1 MKAKHLLLAAACVLA
16 LASCKKEPTGGSKDP
31 QGTSFKLSEVVNGAS
46 AFYDSWEAA
55 KTIPATVAVAG
66 KDLSISEFLCAEANA
81 LIAVSESK
89 TDDIAVVSYKAA
101 TNPER
106 DSYDKDEIAV
116 VGGPKDGQGVAED
129 LVTVASRI
137 LATAKEKGQI
147 PNQTL
152 IYRGSDALAFST
164 NRAIITIAR
173 ALNEYVAAGK
183 FSEKVSAEYIG
194 AGSGTSLYDFAQG
207 FVKYLD
213 VWEQNIAPT
222 LSSCGQYSSLN
233 GTALER
239 VHFIPIPIPAAAEE
253 AGYAGIDQYAFK
265 DYYTVTV
272 GENVYTADQCWEIA
286 IRGLFDICTSEGNG
300 FLLSMKNKN
309 DEYTLA
315 NGKSLYAAPINAPS
329 VKWGGY
335 PWYEDKD
342 NGPITQNGVP
352 ITEIDLNFFLRCAS
366 WHLIY
371 SLNSNGGDIAN
382 FLSATSEYAKAN
394 NYGGIICPMRELLV
408 AARFYKVLLDGGVTK
423 NAYDALK
430 DVKVDFDL
438 YNQQLPVFV
447 KTDALSF
454 DAENAEAKTIELT
467 ATESWTAEPTE
478 SWITVNPASGST
490 GDCTITVTVADNKST
505 DARKGSVKISAGD
518 YSKNVTISQAAY
530 VPPAEATIMDF
541 ARGFITCLD
550 KWNATVG
557 TVDADSDHNGDTAYK
572 NVHLIPIPAHEDSF
586 YKDNKG
592 NQYDADL
599 YSPFWTASVCGKEY
613 TLSQCYEISVRS
625 LMELCTTEGN
635 EIMKND
641 VFTNKNHA
649 FTLGKGKAM
658 SATMPMYTS
667 GNSWGGAPW
676 LWNFKPTYKGA
687 AMEGANIDFLLR
699 RNAWLLMY
707 SLRANNNAIANVVG
721 LSGYTDLGSS
731 DYDGELNAMSLTLCN
746 ARIFKYI
753 VDNNITENVYDA
765 IKDAKF
771 SLELYDAE

>member
-173 ALNEYVAAGK
+173 ALSEYVAAGK

-300 FLLSMKNKN
+300 FLLSMQNKN

-382 FLSATSEYAKAN
+382 FLSATSEYANAN

-490 GDCTITVTVADNKST
+490 GDCTITVTVSDNKST

-530 VPPAEATIMDF
+530 VPPAEATLLDF
-541 ARGFITCLD
+541 AKEFVKYLD
-550 KWNATVG
+550 VWDQNIATTLSSEGVHNSLNG
-557 TVDADSDHNGDTAYK
+557 TAWQ
-572 NVHLIPIPAHEDSF
+572 NVHYIPIPLPAGAEDYTGIDQYAATEF
-586 YKDNKG
+586 FTVKIGDN
-592 NQYDADL
+592 DFSADKC
-599 YSPFWTASVCGKEY
+599 W
-613 TLSQCYEISVRS
+613 EIAIRG
-625 LMELCTTEGN
+625 LFDMCTTEGN
-635 EIMKND
+635 TFIDGMA
-641 VFTNKNHA
+641 NKNEA
-649 FTLGKGKAM
+649 YTLANGAALSDAKITTPTVKWGSWPWYEEDSQIKQNGELITDIDLNFFLRCTCWHLRYSLKSLGGDIANNL
-658 SATMPMYTS
+658 SATSNYAVD
-667 GNSWGGAPW
+667 N
-676 LWNFKPTYKGA
+676 
-687 AMEGANIDFLLR
+687 
-699 RNAWLLMY
+699 
-707 SLRANNNAIANVVG
+707 
-721 LSGYTDLGSS
+721 GYTGMICPMR
-731 DYDGELNAMSLTLCN
+731 ELLIAARFYKTLLDANATTN
-746 ARIFKYI
+746 A
-753 VDNNITENVYDA
+753 YDA
-765 IKDAKF
+765 LKDVKVSYA
-771 SLELYDAE
+771 LY